1 MPVDHDTDLD
11 LTLTG
16 KPRKRL
22 TQSCDRCKIKKRR
35 CSGTQPCS
43 NCSHANAR
51 CTMLIEQ
58 KKRGPKR
65 PSSAA
70 AALVPSSSSSSA
82 RTPSVAAVAA
92 SARPRREPRRR
103 RRIPSP
109 ESSIADDDDDDDGDD
124 EEQEEEQEEADEE
137 GEEEQHE
144 ESNDSINITTPADS
158 MFSDERFFSDD
169 TDDEY
174 SPRNATA
181 VTPLEFYEPLQ
192 DDSIFSLLTSA
203 EASTDSFFSDLGIL
217 DSPALVGNDI
227 PAASAASAAAT
238 RSRTASSSCSSSGLD
253 LLSMNG
259 FPQEFHLH
267 LINCFF
273 TFFAPVNPIVHE
285 LSFFDAL
292 AAVGERGNNNNNN
305 DNNAPLSPRLSP
317 ALLYAVCSIGALYS
331 TRPEVEAMGGRLRA
345 SADLGAKAETL
356 LRKGADVVA
365 RCLLDIRTFG
375 STVNGEGTMALFP
388 EAWRIA
394 QKTQLGFEA
403 PCETIFSVI
412 NAAPYSSQQDS
423 LWQQDWPEFHSSIQK
438 KHAWWG
444 IFTMD
449 TFAGLTTGYDLAIDE
464 SLYMASLLNAE
475 SLIRV
480 SPHCLAAERHALEHE
495 HDFGGG
501 SRLAAVS
508 QQQQQQQL
516 PQLGAAVQVDLTALL
531 GGFPKQTVFGPAAAQ
546 VPGVPGPVTAD
557 HIFTPLPA
565 VHPHIRV
572 AIFLRKILRSTAL
585 AAPSTAFVLAL
596 HAKLMQLCA
605 SFSPQAQQ
613 YLAFDQPVIPH
624 GTERVPTGIVHTV
637 LMVFAC
643 LSLLHQAAVD
653 DPVPRHDV
661 NGTAMSS
668 GDICVAVY
676 RRLNVLL
683 EDIYASRFVA
693 HSTNTTFATVTAPP
707 PPPETVASPFTAALI
722 AIPAVPLLASASR
735 APALLFPTLTHVP
748 CLEQTILPTLD
759 EMSMVWP
766 RASRYAA
773 GLRGWAEV
781 VKERGVA
788 LAQQQQL
795 QQQQQ
800 QIPLGGGGG
809 GGRGINADAIAAA
822 AAVYSGRGTPSEY
835 YGFDI

>member
-1 MPVDHDTDLD
+1 MLVDDNLD

-65 PSSAA
+65 PASSSSAA
-70 AALVPSSSSSSA
+70 ASRNAH
-82 RTPSVAAVAA
+82 A
-92 SARPRREPRRR
+92 SRPRREPRRL
-103 RRIPSP
+103 PSP
-109 ESSIADDDDDDDGDD
+109 EVTSPSVNDEDEMSSDSDKDDYEQRDNEETMNNTTASNLFTSSNETLAD
-124 EEQEEEQEEADEE
+124 
-137 GEEEQHE
+137 
-144 ESNDSINITTPADS
+144 
-158 MFSDERFFSDD
+158 DERFFSDD
-169 TDDEY
+169 TEDEY
-174 SPRNATA
+174 TPGDTA
-181 VTPLEFYEPLQ
+181 ITPLEIYEPPQ
-192 DDSIFSLLTSA
+192 DDSTFSLLTSA
-203 EASTDSFFSDLGIL
+203 EASTENFFSDLSVI
-217 DSPALVGNDI
+217 DSPALIGTDI
-227 PAASAASAAAT
+227 PA
-238 RSRTASSSCSSSGLD
+238 RSRTASSSSSLEMLFKNGL
-253 LLSMNG
+253 
-259 FPQEFHLH
+259 PQEFHLH

-273 TFFAPVNPIVHE
+273 TFFAPINPIVHE
-285 LSFFDAL
+285 QSFFDAL
-292 AAVGERGNNNNNN
+292 ASVNLTTA
-305 DNNAPLSPRLSP
+305 LPRISP
-317 ALLYAVCSIGALYS
+317 ALLYAVCAIGVLYS
-331 TRPEVEAMGGRLRA
+331 TCPELEAMGGRLRA
-345 SADLGAKAETL
+345 SAELGAKAETHL
-356 LRKGADVVA
+356 KKGADVVA

-375 STVNGEGTMALFP
+375 STVNGEGNMALFP

-394 QKTQLGFEA
+394 QKTQLGFES

-412 NAAPYSSQQDS
+412 NAAPSSHDS
-423 LWQQDWPEFHSSIQK
+423 LWQQDWPEFQTSIEK

-444 IFTMD
+444 IFTVD

-480 SPHCLAAERHALEHE
+480 SPHCLAAERQALEHE
-495 HDFGGG
+495 HDFG
-501 SRLAAVS
+501 RVAAPQPQVS
-508 QQQQQQQL
+508 NH
-516 PQLGAAVQVDLTALL
+516 LGLTTLL
-531 GGFPKQTVFGPAAAQ
+531 GGYPKETVFGPTAD
-546 VPGVPGPVTAD
+546 VPPVPGPAMN
-557 HIFTPLPA
+557 HIFTPLTH

-585 AAPSTAFVLAL
+585 AAPSTAFVTAL
-596 HAKLMQLCA
+596 HAKLMQLPA
-605 SFSPQAQQ
+605 SFPPQAQQ

-653 DPVPRHDV
+653 DAVPRHDV
-661 NGTAMSS
+661 NGIAMSS

-693 HSTNTTFATVTAPP
+693 QPRGASLAAPP

-735 APALLFPTLTHVP
+735 APALLFPTLTQVP

-788 LAQQQQL
+788 LAQQMPPRMGMQQ
-795 QQQQQ
+795 
-800 QIPLGGGGG
+800 
-809 GGRGINADAIAAA
+809 GRA
-822 AAVYSGRGTPSEY
+822 TPSEY
-835 YGFDI
+835 FGFDI